1 MAEII
6 QFSVIILGCKLS
18 AVALFRIESDAEMAT
33 RAVNCDV
40 LVYLALQSR
49 HSDTITAF
57 CSPGSTFFCH
67 FGRTKGLIKDAFQR
81 EVDTKQAHTHTFIIS
96 ERGLCSCEY
105 IFFAAKPTNT
115 LFLLKHKMHLN
126 ADLHFSLVSLYF
138 PSRLHKE

>member
-6 QFSVIILGCKLS
+6 QFSVIILGCQLS

-40 LVYLALQSR
+40 LVYLALQSQ

-57 CSPGSTFFCH
+57 CSPRLCFFFFCH

-81 EVDTKQAHTHTFIIS
+81 EVDTKHARTHTLSQKGFVFVRI
-96 ERGLCSCEY
+96 
-105 IFFAAKPTNT
+105 
-115 LFLLKHKMHLN
+115 
-126 ADLHFSLVSLYF
+126 HFSSQPKSY
-138 PSRLHKE
+138 